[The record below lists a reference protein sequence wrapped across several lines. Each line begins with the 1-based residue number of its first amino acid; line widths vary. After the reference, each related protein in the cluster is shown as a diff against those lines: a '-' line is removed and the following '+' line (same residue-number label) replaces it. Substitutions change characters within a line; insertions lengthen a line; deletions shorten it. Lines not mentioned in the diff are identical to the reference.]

1 MQADVQAE
9 AVQAEAVQAEAE
21 VDVEVD
27 IVLQVCSEA
36 EAICA
41 CQAQPRFDLIVS
53 IDACTNMFEQA
64 ERAKVLALFEQHAD
78 RVVSFNFMDT
88 CDELNMDGPRASDAR
103 EARSLGRSLRPGARV
118 LVHCVAGVSR
128 SPAFAMLMLEAR
140 GLSREQSLA
149 VVKRIRPISRP
160 NKLLLQLASEL
171 NELDLHASD
180 QVIQ

>member
-1 MQADVQAE
+1 MQADAMPAE
-9 AVQAEAVQAEAE
+9 AMRAEA
-21 VDVEVD
+21 D
-27 IVLQVCSEA
+27 IDIDLDLDLDLQVCSEA
-36 EAICA
+36 EAICV

-53 IDACTNMFEQA
+53 IDACTNMYEQA
-64 ERAKVLALFEQHAD
+64 ERAKILALLEQHAD

-103 EARSLGRSLRPGARV
+103 EAKILGQSLKPGARV

-160 NKLLLQLASEL
+160 NKLLLKLAGEL
-171 NELDLHASD
+171 NELDLHVSD
-180 QVIQ
+180 QVIL